1 MFFNN
6 SNIIQEDFQKEQD
19 EENSRKVSSIIQEEN
34 EKFDEDQD
42 QE

>member
-1 MFFNN
+1 MFYNN

-34 EKFDEDQD
+34 EKIDEDQD